1 MTNYSDIEIQ
11 TAKNL
16 LKEGYKWIARDESEG
31 LFAYSDKPIKLDTFW
46 CSDGMSNCVCY
57 YVPIFQNIR
66 FEDKEPTSLESIVH
80 PQILDDEEQRYLE
93 SVIRP
98 FRNDVTKISK
108 RGFRP
113 YVFLKFNLK
122 FNGEKYFFL
131 NNCYTVTMFKGMEP
145 NRWYTL
151 EELGL

>member
-1 MTNYSDIEIQ
+1 M
-11 TAKNL
+11 KNA
-16 LKEGYKWIARDESEG
+16 EWM
-31 LFAYSDKPIKLDTFW
+31 IKN
-46 CSDGMSNCVCY
+46 GMSFENLHIRRSDNHYYEIGY
-57 YVPIFQNIR
+57 YVNDYDRICNESKSAILNHGYTN
-66 FEDKEPTSLESIVH
+66 DKDVDVVLRWLQSEHVEP
-80 PQILDDEEQRYLE
+80 ILDDEEQRYLE

-108 RGFRP
+108 RGFWP

>member
-1 MTNYSDIEIQ
+1 MNS
-11 TAKNL
+11 A
-16 LKEGYKWIARDESEG
+16 
-31 LFAYSDKPIKLDTFW
+31 
-46 CSDGMSNCVCY
+46 
-57 YVPIFQNIR
+57 
-66 FEDKEPTSLESIVH
+66 
-80 PQILDDEEQRYLE
+80 QILDDADRLYL
-93 SVIRP
+93 SAVIRP

>member
-1 MTNYSDIEIQ
+1 MAMTNAEWMIENKIDLFRLSCKKNTEEKGAFDI
-11 TAKNL
+11 L
-16 LKEGYKWIARDESEG
+16 LDDRKIARIYASDNTSEMDA
-31 LFAYSDKPIKLDTFW
+31 LLAWLDMRHK
-46 CSDGMSNCVCY
+46 G
-57 YVPIFQNIR
+57 P
-66 FEDKEPTSLESIVH
+66 
-80 PQILDDEEQRYLE
+80 ILDDAEKRYL
-93 SVIRP
+93 SAVIRP

-131 NNCYTVTMFKGMEP
+131 NNCYTVAMFKGMEP

>member
-1 MTNYSDIEIQ
+1 MNS
-11 TAKNL
+11 A
-16 LKEGYKWIARDESEG
+16 
-31 LFAYSDKPIKLDTFW
+31 
-46 CSDGMSNCVCY
+46 
-57 YVPIFQNIR
+57 
-66 FEDKEPTSLESIVH
+66 H
-80 PQILDDEEQRYLE
+80 ILDDEEQRYLE

-108 RGFRP
+108 RGFWP

>member
-1 MTNYSDIEIQ
+1 MNN
-11 TAKNL
+11 A
-16 LKEGYKWIARDESEG
+16 
-31 LFAYSDKPIKLDTFW
+31 
-46 CSDGMSNCVCY
+46 
-57 YVPIFQNIR
+57 
-66 FEDKEPTSLESIVH
+66 
-80 PQILDDEEQRYLE
+80 QILDDADRRYL
-93 SVIRP
+93 SAVIRP

-131 NNCYTVTMFKGMEP
+131 NNCYTVTMFKGMKSGHG
-145 NRWYTL
+145 YTL